1 MVTNVPLFN
10 VLLLSFSFL
19 LIYTA
24 LGTTN
29 YIQKVMVNSVNR
41 QNPSVHWNP
50 FLSSCFLFVVCIPV
64 LIE

>member
-1 MVTNVPLFN
+1 MIIQNVALFN
-10 VLLLSFSFL
+10 IMLLSFSFL

-41 QNPSVHWNP
+41 QNKSVHWNP
-50 FLSSCFLFVVCIPV
+50 FLSSCFLFVVRSDDMK
-64 LIE
+64 